1 MKRELASLCV
11 MVSMGS
17 VLSGC
22 HDKNRQPA
30 SNVPVA
36 TYTLS
41 GTVSGLSGTGLVLS
55 NGGVTLPV
63 SSGTTFAFAQP
74 LNAGTAY
81 AVTVATQPS
90 SPAQVCT
97 VADGS
102 GTANANVGN
111 VSVTCVTVTYTI
123 AGTVSG
129 LTGTGLELTN
139 NGVDLPIAANGNFT
153 FAAPVN
159 AGAAYAVSVG
169 GYPSAPAQDCTVA
182 NGTGTASAN
191 VSNVAVTCVVMPMT
205 ITSSTPAN
213 AAVSVARSVVPTVTF
228 SAMLDDA
235 TVPGHVTFRRGAQPV
250 TATIA
255 AVADTV
261 TITPQNPLSLLTTYT
276 VAADTGLLGLYGE
289 PTAGSSSSTFTT
301 RDGVWHPSELAK
313 ENAPN
318 TSDVQV
324 AVTPGGNAV
333 AVWYEY
339 NGANTNA
346 WANVFTL
353 GTGWGT
359 AQELQVSNTS
369 DEVDTKVTVNA
380 QGDAAVVWTQ
390 NNGIRSD
397 IWYRRYT
404 AGSGWGT
411 ATQLSASNVGLANY
425 SPQVAM
431 NANGDAVFSWVN
443 NTAGDYA
450 AWARYLPANGAMGAA
465 ARIESA
471 TGGTGDVKLAIDPAG
486 NATALWSNYDS
497 LNSTV
502 DLWANTYSNGSWGAG
517 AIIENSTES
526 ISEYS
531 VTVNNT
537 GVVLAAWTQQITGS
551 SQGVYVSRY
560 DAGAGWSAATTLATT
575 TNSSAYYPTVAA
587 DADGNAMIVWGQYD
601 GSTLNAYS
609 SYYVAGGAWGA
620 PVLTALGVGSKIAF
634 DASGNALAVWGA
646 EVSQL
651 NRVVRSS
658 RFTAADG
665 WGSPVLLSPGATMYA
680 QYPQFGIDAV
690 GGAMAVW
697 IEYNSNNNTSNI
709 ASSRFDDT
717 PVVQ

>member
-1 MKRELASLCV
+1 MST
-11 MVSMGS
+11 

-22 HDKNRQPA
+22 HDKDRRPA

-36 TYTLS
+36 SYTLS
-41 GTVSGLSGTGLVLS
+41 GTVAGLSGTGLVLS
-55 NGGVTLPV
+55 NSGVNLPV

-74 LNAGTAY
+74 LNAGAAY

-97 VADGS
+97 VANGS
-102 GTANANVGN
+102 GSANANVSN

-123 AGTVSG
+123 SGTVSG
-129 LTGTGLELTN
+129 LTGTGLEVTN
-139 NGVDLPIAANGNFT
+139 DGVDLPIAADGTFT

-159 AGAAYAVSVG
+159 AGASYAVSVG
-169 GYPSAPAQDCTVA
+169 AYPSSPAQDCTVA
-182 NGTGTASAN
+182 NGTGTATAN

-213 AAVSVARSVVPTVTF
+213 AAASVARSIVPTVTF

-235 TVPGHVTFRRGAQPV
+235 TVPGHVTFRRGTQPV
-250 TATIA
+250 PATIA
-255 AVADTV
+255 AIADTL
-261 TITPQNPLSLLTTYT
+261 TITPQSPLSLLTTYT
-276 VAADTGLLGLYGE
+276 VAADTALLGLYGE
-289 PTAGSSSSTFTT
+289 PTAAGSSVTFTT
-301 RDGVWHPSELAK
+301 RDGVWHPAETAK
-313 ENAPN
+313 VNAPN

-324 AVTPGGNAV
+324 AVTPDGNAV
-333 AVWYEY
+333 AVWHEY
-339 NGANTNA
+339 NGSYTNV

-359 AQELQVSNTS
+359 AQQLQVSNTH
-369 DEVDTKVTVNA
+369 DEVEPKVAVNG
-380 QGDAAVVWTQ
+380 QGDAAVVWTEHT
-390 NNGIRSD
+390 GVRAD

-404 AGSGWGT
+404 AGNGWGT
-411 ATQLSASNVGLANY
+411 PTQLSASNVGQANY
-425 SPQVAM
+425 APQVAM
-431 NANGDAVFSWVN
+431 NANGDAVFSWAN
-443 NTAGDYA
+443 YDAGDYA
-450 AWARYLPANGAMGAA
+450 VWARYFPANGVMGAA

-471 TGGTGDVKLAIDPAG
+471 TGTTGDAKLAIDAAG

-497 LNSTV
+497 LNNSV
-502 DLWANTYSNGSWGAG
+502 DLWANTYSNGTWGAG
-517 AIIENSTES
+517 SIIENSTES
-526 ISEYS
+526 VSEYS
-531 VTVNNT
+531 VTVNNA
-537 GVVLAAWTQQITGS
+537 GVVLAGWTQQITGS

-575 TNSSAYYPTVAA
+575 TNSSAYYPQVAA

-646 EVSQL
+646 EVSQFS
-651 NRVVRSS
+651 RVIRAS

-665 WGSPVLLSPGATMYA
+665 WGSPVLLTPGAGVYA
-680 QYPQFGIDAV
+680 QYPQFAIDAK

-697 IEYNSNNNTSNI
+697 LEYISNNNSSNVV
-709 ASSRFDDT
+709 SSRFDDT
-717 PVVQ
+717 PVIL